1 MDPHPLIVAPGDGH
15 KLSNPV
21 GGQVTFKVRGSQ
33 SDGEVTAFES
43 VIAPGDGPPLHTHAN
58 EVEILYVL
66 DGSFRFQLGDDV
78 VEAPMGA
85 TMFVPRGTP
94 HCFQN
99 AGAHP
104 GTLLIVFAPSGME
117 RFFELTGADRSAFAE
132 MAAKVGMEV
141 VGPPVGTR

>member
-1 MDPHPLIVAPGDGH
+1 MSNPLIVAQGDGH
-15 KLSNPV
+15 KLGNPV

-33 SDGEVTAFES
+33 SDGEISVFES

-66 DGSFRFQLGDDV
+66 AGRFRFQLSDEV
-78 VEAPMGA
+78 VDAAPGT
-85 TMFVPRGTP
+85 TMFVPRGTA

-99 AGAHP
+99 AGEDP
-104 GTLLIVFAPSGME
+104 GTLLIVFTPSGME
-117 RFFELTGADRSAFAE
+117 HFFELTGADRSAFAE

-141 VGPPVGTR
+141 VGPPLATH